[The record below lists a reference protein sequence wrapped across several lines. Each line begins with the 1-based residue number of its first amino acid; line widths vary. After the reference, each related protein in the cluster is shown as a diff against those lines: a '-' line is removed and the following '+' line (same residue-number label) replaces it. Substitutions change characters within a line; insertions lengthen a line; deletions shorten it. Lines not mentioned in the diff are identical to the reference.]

1 MNNTNQKRTITLYG
15 KKVKLW
21 SKEKDTELIELK
33 KEGKDIYYISD
44 HLGRTTNAIKKR
56 INNRHFYKTYKN
68 TNKNDYRGFLDL

>member
-1 MNNTNQKRTITLYG
+1 MNNNQKRTITLYG

-21 SKEKDTELIELK
+21 SKEEDTELIELK
-33 KEGKDIYYISD
+33 KKGMDIYDISE
-44 HLGRTTNAIKKR
+44 HLERSCNAIKKR